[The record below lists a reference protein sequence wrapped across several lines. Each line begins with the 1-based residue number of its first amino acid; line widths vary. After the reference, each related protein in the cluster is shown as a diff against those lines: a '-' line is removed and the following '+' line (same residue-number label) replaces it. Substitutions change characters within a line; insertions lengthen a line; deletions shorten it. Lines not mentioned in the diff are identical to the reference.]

1 MSNRKP
7 TPVPQPSSLKPPA
20 APPSATAKEEKG
32 EASVA
37 STAPPLP
44 LSEPPSEGTIAAKPV
59 ITLTP
64 GDDHLA
70 IAEAERI
77 LAETGQY
84 FHMGGQ
90 LVRLATKSGS
100 ARIERINEQTL
111 YVIMSAMIEW
121 RSPQETR

>member
-1 MSNRKP
+1 M
-7 TPVPQPSSLKPPA
+7 
-20 APPSATAKEEKG
+20 
-32 EASVA
+32 
-37 STAPPLP
+37 
-44 LSEPPSEGTIAAKPV
+44 
-59 ITLTP
+59 LTP

-90 LVRLATKSGS
+90 LVRLATKSESG
-100 ARIERINEQTL
+100 RIERINEQTL

>member
-1 MSNRKP
+1 MSDPKR
-7 TPVPQPSSLKPPA
+7 TPVPQPLNLRPPSAPPPA
-20 APPSATAKEEKG
+20 AAKVGKRET
-32 EASVA
+32 SVA
-37 STAPPLP
+37 STTPPLP
-44 LSEPPSEGTIAAKPV
+44 LSEPPNEGAVAAKPV

-121 RSPQETR
+121 HSPQVTR